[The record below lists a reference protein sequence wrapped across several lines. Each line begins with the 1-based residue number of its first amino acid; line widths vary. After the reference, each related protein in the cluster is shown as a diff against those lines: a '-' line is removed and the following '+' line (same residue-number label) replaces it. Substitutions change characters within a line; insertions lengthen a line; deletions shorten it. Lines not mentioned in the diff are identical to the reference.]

1 MKKHSQF
8 TRIAVATG
16 LVLSSSAAV
25 LGVTSFASAKG
36 GASVRLAVTATTVAG
51 QLPMKHQGHGPMG
64 GGAKSEALA
73 KVLNLTAAELQ
84 TQLKSGKSL
93 ADIAKT
99 QNVAI
104 SAVTAVLVADFKT
117 HLDAEVASGEH
128 TQAEATA
135 KLTEFTARV
144 TDMVNGVRPTGGP
157 MDGKRGG
164 DRQHGPRG
172 FGGGAKSEALV
183 KVLKLT
189 ATELQTQLKSG
200 KSLADI
206 AKTQNVAISAVT
218 AVLIADFK
226 THLDAEVASGEHT
239 QAEATAKLTEFTARV
254 TDMVNGVRPT
264 GGPMG
269 GKHGGGRQHGP
280 RGFGG
285 PAMSGSQAPSMSGTV
300 DGTALSA

>member
-36 GASVRLAVTATTVAG
+36 GASARLGVTSTTVVG
-51 QLPMKHQGHGPMG
+51 QQPMDGDHDGDRQHGSMG

-84 TQLKSGKSL
+84 TQ
-93 ADIAKT
+93 
-99 QNVAI
+99 
-104 SAVTAVLVADFKT
+104 F
-117 HLDAEVASGEH
+117 
-128 TQAEATA
+128 
-135 KLTEFTARV
+135 
-144 TDMVNGVRPTGGP
+144 
-157 MDGKRGG
+157 
-164 DRQHGPRG
+164 
-172 FGGGAKSEALV
+172 
-183 KVLKLT
+183 
-189 ATELQTQLKSG
+189 KSG

-264 GGPMG
+264 GGPMDG
-269 GKHGGGRQHGP
+269 DHDGDRQDGP

-285 PAMSGSQAPSMSGTV
+285 PAMPGSQAPSMSGTV
-300 DGTALSA
+300 DGTATSA

>member
-36 GASVRLAVTATTVAG
+36 GASARLAVTATTVVG
-51 QLPMKHQGHGPMG
+51 QQSMKHQGRGPMG
-64 GGAKSEALA
+64 GAAKSEALA
-73 KVLNLTAAELQ
+73 KVLKLTAA
-84 TQLKSGKSL
+84 
-93 ADIAKT
+93 
-99 QNVAI
+99 
-104 SAVTAVLVADFKT
+104 
-117 HLDAEVASGEH
+117 
-128 TQAEATA
+128 
-135 KLTEFTARV
+135 
-144 TDMVNGVRPTGGP
+144 
-157 MDGKRGG
+157 
-164 DRQHGPRG
+164 
-172 FGGGAKSEALV
+172 
-183 KVLKLT
+183 
-189 ATELQTQLKSG
+189 ELQTQLKSG

-226 THLDAEVASGEHT
+226 THLDAEVASGKHT

-264 GGPMG
+264 GGQMG
-269 GKHGGGRQHGP
+269 GKKSGGAKSEALAKVLKLTAAELQTQLKSGKSLADIAKTQNVAISAVTAVLIADFKTHLDAEVASGKHTQAEATAKLTEFTARVTDMVNGVRPTGGQMGGKRGGGRQHGP

-300 DGTALSA
+300 DGTAPSA

>member
-36 GASVRLAVTATTVAG
+36 GASARIAVTATTVVG
-51 QLPMKHQGHGPMG
+51 QQPMKHGGGRQHSPMG
-64 GGAKSEALA
+64 GAAKSEALA
-73 KVLNLTAAELQ
+73 KVLNLTATELQ

-135 KLTEFTARV
+135 KLA
-144 TDMVNGVRPTGGP
+144 
-157 MDGKRGG
+157 
-164 DRQHGPRG
+164 
-172 FGGGAKSEALV
+172 
-183 KVLKLT
+183 
-189 ATELQTQLKSG
+189 
-200 KSLADI
+200 
-206 AKTQNVAISAVT
+206 
-218 AVLIADFK
+218 
-226 THLDAEVASGEHT
+226 
-239 QAEATAKLTEFTARV
+239 EFTARV

-269 GKHGGGRQHGP
+269 GKRGGGRQHGP

-285 PAMSGSQAPSMSGTV
+285 PGMSGSQAPSMSGTV
-300 DGTALSA
+300 DGAAISA

>member
-36 GASVRLAVTATTVAG
+36 GASARLGVTSTAVAG
-51 QLPMKHQGHGPMG
+51 QQSMKHQGRGPMG
-64 GGAKSEALA
+64 GGTKSEALA
-73 KVLNLTAAELQ
+73 KVLNLTATELQ

-104 SAVTAVLVADFKT
+104 TAVTAVLIADFKT
-117 HLDAEVASGEH
+117 HLDAEVASGKH
-128 TQAEATA
+128 TQAEATV

-144 TDMVNGVRPTGGP
+144 TDMVNGVRSTGGP
-157 MDGKRGG
+157 MGGKKGS
-164 DRQHGPRG
+164 
-172 FGGGAKSEALV
+172 GAKSEALA

-206 AKTQNVAISAVT
+206 AKTQNVAITAVT

-226 THLDAEVASGEHT
+226 TRLDAEVASGKHT

-269 GKHGGGRQHGP
+269 GKHGGGRQHGK

-285 PAMSGSQAPSMSGTV
+285 PAISGSQAPSMSGTV

>member
-36 GASVRLAVTATTVAG
+36 GASARLAVTATTVVG
-51 QLPMKHQGHGPMG
+51 QQSMKHQGRGPMG
-64 GGAKSEALA
+64 GAAKSEALA
-73 KVLNLTAAELQ
+73 KVLKLTAA
-84 TQLKSGKSL
+84 
-93 ADIAKT
+93 
-99 QNVAI
+99 
-104 SAVTAVLVADFKT
+104 
-117 HLDAEVASGEH
+117 
-128 TQAEATA
+128 
-135 KLTEFTARV
+135 
-144 TDMVNGVRPTGGP
+144 
-157 MDGKRGG
+157 
-164 DRQHGPRG
+164 
-172 FGGGAKSEALV
+172 
-183 KVLKLT
+183 
-189 ATELQTQLKSG
+189 ELQTQLKSG

-226 THLDAEVASGEHT
+226 THLDAEVASGKHT

-264 GGPMG
+264 GGQMG
-269 GKHGGGRQHGP
+269 GKKSGGAKSEALAKVLKLTAAELQTQLKSGKSLADIAKTQNVAISAVTAVLIADFKTHLDAEVASGKHTQAEATAKLTEFTARVTDMVNGVRPTGGQMGGKRGGGRQHGP

-300 DGTALSA
+300 DGAALSA

>member
-36 GASVRLAVTATTVAG
+36 GASARLAVTATTVVG
-51 QLPMKHQGHGPMG
+51 QQPMKHGGGRQHSPMG
-64 GGAKSEALA
+64 GAAKSEALA
-73 KVLNLTAAELQ
+73 KVLNLTATELQ

-135 KLTEFTARV
+135 KLAEFTARV

-157 MDGKRGG
+157 MGGKRGPMG
-164 DRQHGPRG
+164 GNH
-172 FGGGAKSEALV
+172 GGAARSEALA
-183 KVLKLT
+183 KVLNLT

-218 AVLIADFK
+218 AVLVADFK

-239 QAEATAKLTEFTARV
+239 QAEATAKLAEFTARV

-269 GKHGGGRQHGP
+269 GKRGGGRQHGP

-285 PAMSGSQAPSMSGTV
+285 PGMSGSQAPSMSGTV
-300 DGTALSA
+300 DGAAISA

>member
-36 GASVRLAVTATTVAG
+36 GASARLAVTATTVVG
-51 QLPMKHQGHGPMG
+51 QESMKHQGRGPMG
-64 GGAKSEALA
+64 SGAKSEALA

-104 SAVTAVLVADFKT
+104 SAVTAVLIADFKT
-117 HLDAEVASGEH
+117 HLDAEVASGKH

-144 TDMVNGVRPTGGP
+144 TDMVNGVRPTGGQ
-157 MDGKRGG
+157 MGGKKS
-164 DRQHGPRG
+164 
-172 FGGGAKSEALV
+172 GGAKSEALA

-189 ATELQTQLKSG
+189 AAELQTQLKSG

-226 THLDAEVASGEHT
+226 THLDAEVASGKHT

-264 GGPMG
+264 GGQMG
-269 GKHGGGRQHGP
+269 GKRGGGRQHGP

>member
-36 GASVRLAVTATTVAG
+36 GASARLAVTATTVVG
-51 QLPMKHQGHGPMG
+51 QQSMKHQGRGPMG
-64 GGAKSEALA
+64 GTAKSEALA

-104 SAVTAVLVADFKT
+104 SAVTAVLIADFKT
-117 HLDAEVASGEH
+117 HLDAEVASGKH

-144 TDMVNGVRPTGGP
+144 TDMVNGVRPTGGQ
-157 MDGKRGG
+157 MGGKKS
-164 DRQHGPRG
+164 
-172 FGGGAKSEALV
+172 GGAKSEVLA

-189 ATELQTQLKSG
+189 AAELQTQLKSG

-226 THLDAEVASGEHT
+226 THLDAEVASGKHT

-264 GGPMG
+264 GGQMG
-269 GKHGGGRQHGP
+269 GKRGGGRQHGP

>member
-36 GASVRLAVTATTVAG
+36 GASARLAVTATTVVG
-51 QLPMKHQGHGPMG
+51 QQSMKHQGRGPMG
-64 GGAKSEALA
+64 GGTKSEALA
-73 KVLNLTAAELQ
+73 KVLKLTAA
-84 TQLKSGKSL
+84 
-93 ADIAKT
+93 
-99 QNVAI
+99 
-104 SAVTAVLVADFKT
+104 
-117 HLDAEVASGEH
+117 
-128 TQAEATA
+128 
-135 KLTEFTARV
+135 
-144 TDMVNGVRPTGGP
+144 
-157 MDGKRGG
+157 
-164 DRQHGPRG
+164 
-172 FGGGAKSEALV
+172 
-183 KVLKLT
+183 
-189 ATELQTQLKSG
+189 ELQTQLKSG

-226 THLDAEVASGEHT
+226 THLDAEVASGKHT

-264 GGPMG
+264 GGQMG
-269 GKHGGGRQHGP
+269 GKKSGGAKSEALAKVLKLTAAELQTQLKSGKSLADIAKTQNVAISAVTAVLIADFKTHLDAEVASGKHTQAEATAKLTEFTARVTDMVNGVRPTGGQMGGKRGGGRQHGP

>member
-36 GASVRLAVTATTVAG
+36 GASARLAVTATTVVG
-51 QLPMKHQGHGPMG
+51 QQSMKHQGRGPIG
-64 GGAKSEALA
+64 GAAKSEALA
-73 KVLNLTAAELQ
+73 KVLKLTAA
-84 TQLKSGKSL
+84 
-93 ADIAKT
+93 
-99 QNVAI
+99 
-104 SAVTAVLVADFKT
+104 
-117 HLDAEVASGEH
+117 
-128 TQAEATA
+128 
-135 KLTEFTARV
+135 
-144 TDMVNGVRPTGGP
+144 
-157 MDGKRGG
+157 
-164 DRQHGPRG
+164 
-172 FGGGAKSEALV
+172 
-183 KVLKLT
+183 
-189 ATELQTQLKSG
+189 ELQTQLKSG

-226 THLDAEVASGEHT
+226 THLDAEVASGKHT

-264 GGPMG
+264 GGQMG
-269 GKHGGGRQHGP
+269 GKKSGGAKSEALAKVLKLTAAELQTQLKSGKSLADIAKTQNVAISAVTAVLIADFKTHLDAEVASGKHTQAEATAKLTEFTARVTDMVNGVRPTGGQMGGKRGGGRQHGP

>member
-36 GASVRLAVTATTVAG
+36 GASARLAVTATTVVG
-51 QLPMKHQGHGPMG
+51 QQSMKHQGRGPMG

-73 KVLNLTAAELQ
+73 KVLN
-84 TQLKSGKSL
+84 
-93 ADIAKT
+93 
-99 QNVAI
+99 
-104 SAVTAVLVADFKT
+104 
-117 HLDAEVASGEH
+117 
-128 TQAEATA
+128 
-135 KLTEFTARV
+135 
-144 TDMVNGVRPTGGP
+144 
-157 MDGKRGG
+157 
-164 DRQHGPRG
+164 
-172 FGGGAKSEALV
+172 
-183 KVLKLT
+183 LT

-226 THLDAEVASGEHT
+226 THLDAEVASGKHT

-264 GGPMG
+264 GGQMG
-269 GKHGGGRQHGP
+269 GKRGGGAKSEALAKVLNLTATELQTQLKSGKSLADIAKTQNVAISAVTAVLIADFKTHLDAEVASGKHTQAEATAKLTEFTARVTDMVNGVRPTGGQMGGKRGGGRQHGP

-300 DGTALSA
+300 DGTATSA

>member
-36 GASVRLAVTATTVAG
+36 GASARLAVTATTVVG
-51 QLPMKHQGHGPMG
+51 QQSMKHQGRGPMG
-64 GGAKSEALA
+64 GTAKSEALA
-73 KVLNLTAAELQ
+73 KVLKLTAA
-84 TQLKSGKSL
+84 
-93 ADIAKT
+93 
-99 QNVAI
+99 
-104 SAVTAVLVADFKT
+104 
-117 HLDAEVASGEH
+117 
-128 TQAEATA
+128 
-135 KLTEFTARV
+135 
-144 TDMVNGVRPTGGP
+144 
-157 MDGKRGG
+157 
-164 DRQHGPRG
+164 
-172 FGGGAKSEALV
+172 
-183 KVLKLT
+183 
-189 ATELQTQLKSG
+189 ELQTQLKSG

-226 THLDAEVASGEHT
+226 THLDAEVASGKHT

-264 GGPMG
+264 GGQMG
-269 GKHGGGRQHGP
+269 GKKSGGAKSEALAKVLKLTAAELQTQLKSGKSLADIAKTQNVAISAVTAVLIADFKTHLDAEVASGKHTQAEATAKLTEFTARVTDMVNGVRPTGGQMGGKRGGGRQHGP

>member
-36 GASVRLAVTATTVAG
+36 GASARLAVTATTVVG
-51 QLPMKHQGHGPMG
+51 QQSMKHQGRGPMG
-64 GGAKSEALA
+64 GAAKSEALA
-73 KVLNLTAAELQ
+73 KVLKLTAA
-84 TQLKSGKSL
+84 
-93 ADIAKT
+93 
-99 QNVAI
+99 
-104 SAVTAVLVADFKT
+104 
-117 HLDAEVASGEH
+117 
-128 TQAEATA
+128 
-135 KLTEFTARV
+135 
-144 TDMVNGVRPTGGP
+144 
-157 MDGKRGG
+157 
-164 DRQHGPRG
+164 
-172 FGGGAKSEALV
+172 
-183 KVLKLT
+183 
-189 ATELQTQLKSG
+189 ELQTQLKSG

-226 THLDAEVASGEHT
+226 THLDAEVASGKHT

-264 GGPMG
+264 GGQMG
-269 GKHGGGRQHGP
+269 GKKSGGAKSEALAKVLKLTAAELQTQLKSGKSLADIAKTQNVAISAVTAVLIADFKTHLDAEVASGKHTQAEATAKLTEFTARVTDMVNGVRPTGGQMGGKRGGGRQHGP

>member
-36 GASVRLAVTATTVAG
+36 GASARLAVTATTVVG
-51 QLPMKHQGHGPMG
+51 QQSMKHQGRGPMG

-73 KVLNLTAAELQ
+73 KVLKLTAA
-84 TQLKSGKSL
+84 
-93 ADIAKT
+93 
-99 QNVAI
+99 
-104 SAVTAVLVADFKT
+104 
-117 HLDAEVASGEH
+117 
-128 TQAEATA
+128 
-135 KLTEFTARV
+135 
-144 TDMVNGVRPTGGP
+144 
-157 MDGKRGG
+157 
-164 DRQHGPRG
+164 
-172 FGGGAKSEALV
+172 
-183 KVLKLT
+183 
-189 ATELQTQLKSG
+189 ELQTQLKSG

-226 THLDAEVASGEHT
+226 THLDAEVASGKHT

-264 GGPMG
+264 GGQMG
-269 GKHGGGRQHGP
+269 GKKSGGAKSEVLAKVLKLTAAELQTQLKSGKSLADIAKTQNVAISAVTAVLIADFKTHLDAEVASGKHTQAEATAKLTEFTARVTDMVNGVRPTGGQMGGKRGGGRQHGP

>member
-36 GASVRLAVTATTVAG
+36 GASARLGVTSTAVAG
-51 QLPMKHQGHGPMG
+51 QQSMKHQGRGPMG
-64 GGAKSEALA
+64 GGTKSEALA
-73 KVLNLTAAELQ
+73 KVLN
-84 TQLKSGKSL
+84 
-93 ADIAKT
+93 
-99 QNVAI
+99 
-104 SAVTAVLVADFKT
+104 
-117 HLDAEVASGEH
+117 
-128 TQAEATA
+128 
-135 KLTEFTARV
+135 
-144 TDMVNGVRPTGGP
+144 
-157 MDGKRGG
+157 
-164 DRQHGPRG
+164 
-172 FGGGAKSEALV
+172 
-183 KVLKLT
+183 LT

-206 AKTQNVAISAVT
+206 AKTQNVAITAVT

-226 THLDAEVASGEHT
+226 THLDAEVASGKHTQAEATVKLTEFTARVTDMVNGVRSTGGPMGGKKGGGTKSEALAKVLNLTATELQTQLKSGKSLADIAKTQNVAITAVTAVLIADFKTHLDAEVASGKHT

-269 GKHGGGRQHGP
+269 GKHGGGRQHGK

-285 PAMSGSQAPSMSGTV
+285 PAMSGSQAPSMSGT
-300 DGTALSA
+300 ALSA

>member
-36 GASVRLAVTATTVAG
+36 GASARLGVTATTVAG
-51 QLPMKHQGHGPMG
+51 QQ
-64 GGAKSEALA
+64 
-73 KVLNLTAAELQ
+73 
-84 TQLKSGKSL
+84 
-93 ADIAKT
+93 
-99 QNVAI
+99 
-104 SAVTAVLVADFKT
+104 
-117 HLDAEVASGEH
+117 
-128 TQAEATA
+128 
-135 KLTEFTARV
+135 
-144 TDMVNGVRPTGGP
+144 P
-157 MDGKRGG
+157 MDGDHDG

-172 FGGGAKSEALV
+172 FGGGAKSEALA
-183 KVLKLT
+183 KVLKIT
-189 ATELQTQLKSG
+189 ATELQTQLQSG

-206 AKTQNVAISAVT
+206 AKTQNVAVTAVT
-218 AVLIADFK
+218 AVLVADFK
-226 THLDAEVASGEHT
+226 THLDTEVASGEHT

-269 GKHGGGRQHGP
+269 GKRGGGRQHGP

-300 DGTALSA
+300 DGTATSA

>member
-36 GASVRLAVTATTVAG
+36 GASARLGVTSTAVAG
-51 QLPMKHQGHGPMG
+51 QQSMKHQGRGPMG
-64 GGAKSEALA
+64 GGTKSEALA
-73 KVLNLTAAELQ
+73 KVLN
-84 TQLKSGKSL
+84 
-93 ADIAKT
+93 
-99 QNVAI
+99 
-104 SAVTAVLVADFKT
+104 
-117 HLDAEVASGEH
+117 
-128 TQAEATA
+128 
-135 KLTEFTARV
+135 
-144 TDMVNGVRPTGGP
+144 
-157 MDGKRGG
+157 
-164 DRQHGPRG
+164 
-172 FGGGAKSEALV
+172 
-183 KVLKLT
+183 LT

-206 AKTQNVAISAVT
+206 AKTQNVAITAVT

-226 THLDAEVASGEHT
+226 TRLDAEVASGKHT

-269 GKHGGGRQHGP
+269 GKHGGGRQHGK

-285 PAMSGSQAPSMSGTV
+285 PAISGSQAPSMSGTV
-300 DGTALSA
+300 GGAALSA

>member
-36 GASVRLAVTATTVAG
+36 GASARLAVTSTTVVG
-51 QLPMKHQGHGPMG
+51 QQPMDGDHDGGRQHGPRG
-64 GGAKSEALA
+64 FGDGAKSEALA
-73 KVLNLTAAELQ
+73 KVLN
-84 TQLKSGKSL
+84 
-93 ADIAKT
+93 
-99 QNVAI
+99 
-104 SAVTAVLVADFKT
+104 
-117 HLDAEVASGEH
+117 
-128 TQAEATA
+128 
-135 KLTEFTARV
+135 
-144 TDMVNGVRPTGGP
+144 
-157 MDGKRGG
+157 
-164 DRQHGPRG
+164 
-172 FGGGAKSEALV
+172 
-183 KVLKLT
+183 LT

>member
-36 GASVRLAVTATTVAG
+36 GASARLAVTATTVVG
-51 QLPMKHQGHGPMG
+51 QQSMKHQGRGPMG
-64 GGAKSEALA
+64 GAAKSEALA
-73 KVLNLTAAELQ
+73 KVLKLTAA
-84 TQLKSGKSL
+84 
-93 ADIAKT
+93 
-99 QNVAI
+99 
-104 SAVTAVLVADFKT
+104 
-117 HLDAEVASGEH
+117 
-128 TQAEATA
+128 
-135 KLTEFTARV
+135 
-144 TDMVNGVRPTGGP
+144 
-157 MDGKRGG
+157 
-164 DRQHGPRG
+164 
-172 FGGGAKSEALV
+172 
-183 KVLKLT
+183 
-189 ATELQTQLKSG
+189 ELQTQLKSG

-226 THLDAEVASGEHT
+226 THLDAEVASGKHT

-264 GGPMG
+264 GGQMG
-269 GKHGGGRQHGP
+269 GKKSGGTKSEALAKVLKLTAAELQTQLKSGKSLADIAKTQNVAISAVTAVLIADFKTHLDAEVASGKHTQAEATAKLTEFTARVTDMVNGVRPTGGQMGGKRGGGRQHGP

-300 DGTALSA
+300 GGAALSA

>member
-36 GASVRLAVTATTVAG
+36 GASARLGVTSTAVAG
-51 QLPMKHQGHGPMG
+51 QQSMKHQGRGPMG

-73 KVLNLTAAELQ
+73 
-84 TQLKSGKSL
+84 
-93 ADIAKT
+93 
-99 QNVAI
+99 
-104 SAVTAVLVADFKT
+104 
-117 HLDAEVASGEH
+117 
-128 TQAEATA
+128 
-135 KLTEFTARV
+135 
-144 TDMVNGVRPTGGP
+144 
-157 MDGKRGG
+157 
-164 DRQHGPRG
+164 
-172 FGGGAKSEALV
+172 

-206 AKTQNVAISAVT
+206 AKTQNVAITAVT

-226 THLDAEVASGEHT
+226 THLDAKVASGKHT

-285 PAMSGSQAPSMSGTV
+285 PAMSGSQAPTMSGTV

>member
-36 GASVRLAVTATTVAG
+36 GASARLAVTATTVVG
-51 QLPMKHQGHGPMG
+51 QQSMKHQGRGPIG
-64 GGAKSEALA
+64 GAAKSEALA
-73 KVLNLTAAELQ
+73 KVLKLTAA
-84 TQLKSGKSL
+84 
-93 ADIAKT
+93 
-99 QNVAI
+99 
-104 SAVTAVLVADFKT
+104 
-117 HLDAEVASGEH
+117 
-128 TQAEATA
+128 
-135 KLTEFTARV
+135 
-144 TDMVNGVRPTGGP
+144 
-157 MDGKRGG
+157 
-164 DRQHGPRG
+164 
-172 FGGGAKSEALV
+172 
-183 KVLKLT
+183 
-189 ATELQTQLKSG
+189 ELQTQLKSG

-226 THLDAEVASGEHT
+226 THLDAGVASGKHT
-239 QAEATAKLTEFTARV
+239 QAQATAKLTEFTARV

-264 GGPMG
+264 GGQMG
-269 GKHGGGRQHGP
+269 GKRGGGRQHGP

-300 DGTALSA
+300 GGAALSA

>member
-36 GASVRLAVTATTVAG
+36 GASARLAVTATTVVG
-51 QLPMKHQGHGPMG
+51 QESMKHQGRGPMG
-64 GGAKSEALA
+64 DGAKSEALA
-73 KVLNLTAAELQ
+73 KALN
-84 TQLKSGKSL
+84 
-93 ADIAKT
+93 
-99 QNVAI
+99 
-104 SAVTAVLVADFKT
+104 
-117 HLDAEVASGEH
+117 
-128 TQAEATA
+128 
-135 KLTEFTARV
+135 
-144 TDMVNGVRPTGGP
+144 
-157 MDGKRGG
+157 
-164 DRQHGPRG
+164 
-172 FGGGAKSEALV
+172 
-183 KVLKLT
+183 LT

-226 THLDAEVASGEHT
+226 THLDAEVASGKHT
-239 QAEATAKLTEFTARV
+239 QSEATAKLTEFTARV
-254 TDMVNGVRPT
+254 ADMVNGVRPT
-264 GGPMG
+264 GGPIG

-300 DGTALSA
+300 DGTATSA